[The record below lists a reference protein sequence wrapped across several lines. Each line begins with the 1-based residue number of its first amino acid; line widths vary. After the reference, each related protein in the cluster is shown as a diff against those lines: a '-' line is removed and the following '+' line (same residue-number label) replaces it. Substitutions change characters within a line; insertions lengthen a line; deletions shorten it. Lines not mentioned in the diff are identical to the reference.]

1 MSAGQDIAAEI
12 SAALRE
18 VGEETGQ
25 SPFTV
30 TLIKPGEPTGD
41 PWNPIPGEP
50 DTFDLLCLKQNE
62 RIRDR
67 DGTLIG
73 QTLTEIMVEAKP
85 GVVPMKSDKILLDG
99 VERDIREVIPTDPG
113 GVALYFTISLE
124 NA

>member
-25 SPFTV
+25 GPFTV
-30 TLIKPGEPTGD
+30 TLIRPTEPTGD
-41 PWNPIPGEP
+41 PWNQVPGTPE
-50 DTFDLLCLKQNE
+50 TFTLLCLKQNE

-73 QTLTEIMVEAKP
+73 QTLTELMVEAKP
-85 GVVPMKSDKILLDG
+85 GVMPLKSDKVLLDG

-113 GVALYFTISLE
+113 GVALYYTISLE

>member
-25 SPFTV
+25 GPFIV
-30 TLIKPGEPTGD
+30 TLIRPGEPTGD
-41 PWNPIPGEP
+41 PWNPIAGEP
-50 DTFDLLCLKQNE
+50 VEIDLLCLKQSE

-73 QTLTEIMVEAKP
+73 QTLTELMVEAKP

-113 GVALYFTISLE
+113 GVALFYTISLE